1 MKKIFTFL
9 IAFFS
14 ITSIFA
20 QSRNWNNNSNDRHQ
34 STNSYSYG
42 QSTYDNHNSYD
53 NRNNGQSS
61 YDNHNSNDNRNYGQS
76 SYDNHNSYD
85 NRSYGRSAYD
95 KHDDRSWD
103 NDQNRGYD
111 NRYDSRYDNYGHH
124 SVNTYEI
131 RRGTP
136 VYGHRDDR
144 YYGREPQRSGSTIKA
159 VGAGLIVGG
168 IIALMDGS
176 H

>member
-20 QSRNWNNNSNDRHQ
+20 QSRNWNNNSSYDRHQ
-34 STNSYSYG
+34 TSNSYGYG
-42 QSTYDNHNSYD
+42 QPSYDTHSYDNHDYGQPAYNKHENSYD
-53 NRNNGQSS
+53 NHDYGQPAYNKHENS
-61 YDNHNSNDNRNYGQS
+61 YDNHDND
-76 SYDNHNSYD
+76 
-85 NRSYGRSAYD
+85 GR
-95 KHDDRSWD
+95 WD
-103 NDQNRGYD
+103 NDHNRS
-111 NRYDSRYDNYGHH
+111 YDSRYDNRHDNYGHH

-131 RRGTP
+131 RRGAP
-136 VYGHRDDR
+136 VYNHRDER

-168 IIALMDGS
+168 IIALMAGS

>member
-1 MKKIFTFL
+1 MITKQLKQSSMKKIFTFL

-14 ITSIFA
+14 ISSIFA
-20 QSRNWNNNSNDRHQ
+20 QSRNWNNNSSNDRHQ
-34 STNSYSYG
+34 SSNTYGYG
-42 QSTYDNHNSYD
+42 QSTSDNHNAY
-53 NRNNGQSS
+53 G
-61 YDNHNSNDNRNYGQS
+61 NHN
-76 SYDNHNSYD
+76 YDQPAYNNHSNSYD
-85 NRSYGRSAYD
+85 EHNYGHSTYNNHENDGR
-95 KHDDRSWD
+95 WD
-103 NDQNRGYD
+103 NDRNRGYD
-111 NRYDSRYDNYGHH
+111 NRYDERYDNYGHH

-168 IIALMDGS
+168 IIALMAGS

>member
-1 MKKIFTFL
+1 MTTKQLKQSSMKKIFTFL

-20 QSRNWNNNSNDRHQ
+20 QSRNWNNNSSYDRHQ
-34 STNSYSYG
+34 SNNSYSNGQSTYDNHNTYDNHSYG
-42 QSTYDNHNSYD
+42 QSTYDNHNAY
-53 NRNNGQSS
+53 
-61 YDNHNSNDNRNYGQS
+61 DNRNYGQS
-76 SYDNHNSYD
+76 T
-85 NRSYGRSAYD
+85 YD

-103 NDQNRGYD
+103 NDRNRGYD
-111 NRYDSRYDNYGHH
+111 NRYDNRYDNYGRH
-124 SVNTYEI
+124 SNTYEI

-136 VYGHRDDR
+136 VYGHRDAR
-144 YYGREPQRSGSTIKA
+144 YYGREPQRSGSTLKA

-168 IIALMDGS
+168 IIALMAGS

>member
-1 MKKIFTFL
+1 MITKQLKQSGMKKIFTFL
-9 IAFFS
+9 IAIFS

-20 QSRNWNNNSNDRHQ
+20 QSRNWNNNSSYDRHQ
-34 STNSYSYG
+34 SSNNSGYG
-42 QSTYDNHNSYD
+42 QSTYDNHNA
-53 NRNNGQSS
+53 
-61 YDNHNSNDNRNYGQS
+61 YDNHNYDQPTYNNHDNSYENHNYGHS
-76 SYDNHNSYD
+76 EYNNHGNDGRWDNHSD
-85 NRSYGRSAYD
+85 
-95 KHDDRSWD
+95 
-103 NDQNRGYD
+103 RGYD
-111 NRYDSRYDNYGHH
+111 NRYDNRYDNYGHH

-144 YYGREPQRSGSTIKA
+144 YYGRERSGSTIKA

-168 IIALMDGS
+168 IIALMAGS